1 MSVYDKVAR
10 QRRFY
15 ETGAS
20 RSLSVRRKAL
30 KRLEVAIRC
39 NEKWIRQALWADLNK
54 SDTEA
59 YMMEIGQVLSEIS
72 YALRH
77 MKEWSRVEKV
87 HTSMAQKP
95 GRAYKKPEPYGV
107 VLIMSPWNYPF
118 LLALQPL
125 VGAIAAGNCCVIKPS
140 AYAPHTAEIL
150 NKIVSE
156 AFPEKYV
163 TVISGGRAVNEEILK
178 EKFDYI
184 FFTGSER
191 VGQLVM
197 KKAAETLTPV
207 TLELGGKSP
216 CIVDESAA
224 LRISARRIAF
234 GKFVA
239 VFAVGLYKITE
250 QQGVNALA
258 LIFGLDG
265 DKQKVNHVGMAGYG
279 PQQMIPSKRQELAF
293 AFTQRLRQRRHGYA
307 EGNKFFVLVDDK
319 AHILQ
324 TQDTE
329 IKVYIV
335 VYLAFGKR
343 HKTVKVA
350 VCLVHEFENCLAVVG
365 GYFLARSIFFYGQL
379 IFASHNLGNA
389 LVLLGHGIGHGD
401 TVLYPVGVLA
411 KAETLHV
418 LHVVRIV
425 VYRGLC
431 AHFIEALDKHSL
443 GVHVGESHGANHLF
457 EAACASPLGYGLNQV
472 VDNLGVV
479 YKIHISET
487 HLPASRFLVGGFVLY
502 CRDAAYRISVA
513 ESHERLCLA
522 KIESGVGF
530 RLKRTHLLGE
540 QRRHITGIAVV

>member
-178 EKFDYI
+178 
-184 FFTGSER
+184 
-191 VGQLVM
+191 
-197 KKAAETLTPV
+197 
-207 TLELGGKSP
+207 
-216 CIVDESAA
+216 
-224 LRISARRIAF
+224 
-234 GKFVA
+234 
-239 VFAVGLYKITE
+239 KI
-250 QQGVNALA
+250 
-258 LIFGLDG
+258 
-265 DKQKVNHVGMAGYG
+265 
-279 PQQMIPSKRQELAF
+279 
-293 AFTQRLRQRRHGYA
+293 
-307 EGNKFFVLVDDK
+307 
-319 AHILQ
+319 
-324 TQDTE
+324 
-329 IKVYIV
+329 
-335 VYLAFGKR
+335 
-343 HKTVKVA
+343 
-350 VCLVHEFENCLAVVG
+350 
-365 GYFLARSIFFYGQL
+365 
-379 IFASHNLGNA
+379 
-389 LVLLGHGIGHGD
+389 
-401 TVLYPVGVLA
+401 
-411 KAETLHV
+411 
-418 LHVVRIV
+418 
-425 VYRGLC
+425 
-431 AHFIEALDKHSL
+431 
-443 GVHVGESHGANHLF
+443 
-457 EAACASPLGYGLNQV
+457 
-472 VDNLGVV
+472 
-479 YKIHISET
+479 
-487 HLPASRFLVGGFVLY
+487 
-502 CRDAAYRISVA
+502 
-513 ESHERLCLA
+513 
-522 KIESGVGF
+522 
-530 RLKRTHLLGE
+530 
-540 QRRHITGIAVV
+540 